1 MKNFKIN
8 VWFTIVI
15 LLIGNNLFAQ
25 KSTATNENNSV
36 ISKYSYFENEIR
48 NNKTK
53 PEDAIKYAQLWIQK
67 ALQEQNWKQAV
78 NAYKTIMHLDQRKK
92 TIIYADTLL
101 QVAKKT
107 KDDATIGSVYLTIG
121 IIHYEKKQIKKALDY
136 YLIADQYIARTGN
149 EYEQHK
155 IKYAI
160 AQTKYYLGFY
170 EEAIALLKDCLFY
183 FEDENDRGYL
193 NTIHSLG
200 LCYNKLGKY
209 TITSSYNQLGLT
221 ESIELENEDMVIYFR
236 QSEAI
241 NDFYKKEY
249 EESIKELKDV
259 LPLFSA
265 RKDTTNTT
273 NIYYY
278 LGKNYWEQ
286 KEQKEAIPYFLKVD
300 QTLSLRDFIK
310 PELRGT
316 YEALIAW
323 YKNQNDLKEQL
334 KYINKLIE
342 VDEVLTRNYKYLSQR
357 LFKEYDTKKLK
368 EEKAAVVEA
377 MKNKSRMHYL
387 LLGSLGIALIVLAI
401 LHYRNKKVFELRFK
415 ELMENNTINRNKN
428 NNNKTVL
435 DINPEIV
442 TMVLQ
447 NLDKFEKNKKFLAKD
462 INLFK
467 LAALLNTNTKYVSN
481 IIAKYKGKG
490 TIDYITDL
498 KLEYIIELLKTDK
511 KYRNYTNQALAEE
524 AGFGSTQNFTKAFKS
539 RTAISPTYFIQ
550 KLNQQEIEK

>member
-1 MKNFKIN
+1 MKKIKKN
-8 VWFTIVI
+8 VWFTFIIV
-15 LLIGNNLFAQ
+15 LLGRNVIAQ
-25 KSTATNENNSV
+25 KNVFIEDGKNATDN
-36 ISKYSYFENEIR
+36 YSFFENEIR
-48 NNKTK
+48 NNRTK
-53 PEDAIKYAQLWIQK
+53 PETAVRYTQLWIQK
-67 ALQEQNWKQAV
+67 AVEEQNWKQAV
-78 NAYKTIMHLDQRKK
+78 NAYKTMMHLNQRKNAMM
-92 TIIYADTLL
+92 YADSLL
-101 QVAKKT
+101 IVAQKT
-107 KDDATIGSVYLTIG
+107 KDNQTIGSVYLTIG
-121 IIHYEKKQIKKALDY
+121 LLHYDKKEIKKALDY
-136 YLIADQYIARTGN
+136 YLIADKFIASTEN
-149 EYEQHK
+149 EYEK
-155 IKYAI
+155 YKTKYAI

-170 EEAIALLKDCLFY
+170 EEAIALLKECLSY

-221 ESIELENEDMVIYFR
+221 ESKELENEDMEVYFR

-241 NDFYKKEY
+241 NAFYKKEY
-249 EESIKELKDV
+249 EESIKELKVV
-259 LPLFSA
+259 LPVFLA

-286 KEQKEAIPYFLKVD
+286 KEQKKAIPYFLKVD
-300 QTLSLRDFIK
+300 QTLNLKDFIR

-316 YEALIAW
+316 YEVLISW
-323 YKNQNDLKEQL
+323 YKNENDLKKQL
-334 KYINKLIE
+334 KYINKLIK
-342 VDEVLTRNYKYLSQR
+342 VDEVVNKNYKYLSQK

-368 EEKAAVVEA
+368 LEKAAVVEA
-377 MKNKSRMHYL
+377 MNRKSRIHYSML
-387 LLGSLGIALIVLAI
+387 LILALSLAGITTV
-401 LHYRNKKVFELRFK
+401 HFRNKKKYEIRFK
-415 ELMENNTINRNKN
+415 ELMQGNTIKGNKN
-428 NNNKTVL
+428 NNNKTLV
-435 DINPEIV
+435 DINPEII
-442 TMVLQ
+442 TAVLQ

-498 KLEYIIELLKTDK
+498 KLEYIIELLKKDK

-524 AGFGSTQNFTKAFKS
+524 AGFGSTQNFTKAFKN